1 MEMLGLKRFAVG
13 QVILMRAL
21 SAMRMFL
28 DEKFFLSDFHQYHR
42 KAQVFLRKGK
52 RLHHQH
58 RF

>member
-28 DEKFFLSDFHQYHR
+28 DENFFERFPSIPSESSGF
-42 KAQVFLRKGK
+42 FTKG
-52 RLHHQH
+52 
-58 RF
+58 